1 MGRFKV
7 KGIRILM
14 EMLDLIFFTVLFIF
28 LFIIFGLSLIA
39 TMVIMLINDVTS
51 KKDKNEHKQ
60 NIRR

>member
-1 MGRFKV
+1 MGRFKI

>member
-1 MGRFKV
+1 
-7 KGIRILM
+7 M

-51 KKDKNEHKQ
+51 KKDKNEPKQ